1 MNRTEP
7 RGQTLVEFALAA
19 VVFLG
24 LLFGVI
30 DLARAAFAQH
40 NLNSGAADLARSL
53 AAASSVNNSG
63 DPYTYQPTP
72 LVTATVGG
80 PVNVITPTV
89 QTKLQQAARV
99 AGGAFAATPLT
110 STVTTTT
117 TGAMTLTNGQLTVV
131 GTPDLTAPREITV
144 TVTVPFTPV
153 VGLFLGNK
161 ILHFTG
167 QGQALT
173 LDGEAGL

>member
-1 MNRTEP
+1 
-7 RGQTLVEFALAA
+7 L
-19 VVFLG
+19 
-24 LLFGVI
+24 
-30 DLARAAFAQH
+30 
-40 NLNSGAADLARSL
+40 SRSL
-53 AAASSVNNSG
+53 AAVSSVNSSG
-63 DPYTYQPTP
+63 DPYDYKPSP
-72 LVTATVGG
+72 LITATVGG
-80 PVNVITPTV
+80 PVNVIAQV

-99 AGGAFAATPLT
+99 AGGAFATTPLT

-131 GTPDLTAPREITV
+131 GAPDLTAPREITV

-167 QGQALT
+167 QAQALT
-173 LDGEAGL
+173 LDGAAGL

>member
-1 MNRTEP
+1 MKRTEP

-24 LLFGVI
+24 LLLGVI

-53 AAASSVNNSG
+53 ASASSVNSSG
-63 DPYTYQPTP
+63 DPYNYQPTP
-72 LVTATVGG
+72 LITTTVAG
-80 PVNVITPTV
+80 PVNVVAQV
-89 QTKLQQAARV
+89 QTKLQQAAHV
-99 AGGAFAATPLT
+99 AGGAFAATSLT

-144 TVTVPFTPV
+144 TVTAPFTPV

-161 ILHFTG
+161 ILHFKG
-167 QGQALT
+167 QAQALT

>member
-1 MNRTEP
+1 MNRTAP

-24 LLFGVI
+24 VLLGVI

-53 AAASSVNNSG
+53 AAVSSVNSSG
-63 DPYTYQPTP
+63 DPYNYQPSP
-72 LVTATVGG
+72 LITATVGW
-80 PVNVITPTV
+80 PTE
-89 QTKLQQAARV
+89 LQHAAHV
-99 AGGAFAATPLT
+99 AGGAFAATSL

-117 TGAMTLTNGQLTVV
+117 TMATTVAMTLTNGQLTVV
-131 GTPDLTAPREITV
+131 GTPDLVAPREITV
-144 TVTVPFTPV
+144 TVTAPFTPV
-153 VGLFLGNK
+153 VGLFLGHK

-167 QGQALT
+167 QAPALT

>member
-19 VVFLG
+19 VVALG
-24 LLFGVI
+24 LLLAVI

-53 AAASSVNNSG
+53 AAVSSVNSSG
-63 DPYTYQPTP
+63 DPYNYQPTP
-72 LVTATVGG
+72 LITATVAG
-80 PVNVITPTV
+80 PVNVIAQV

-99 AGGAFAATPLT
+99 ASGAFAATPLT

-117 TGAMTLTNGQLTVV
+117 TGAMTLTNSQLTVV

-144 TVTVPFTPV
+144 TVTAPFTPV

>member
-24 LLFGVI
+24 VLLGVI

-53 AAASSVNNSG
+53 AAVSSVNSSG
-63 DPYTYQPTP
+63 DPYNYHPSP
-72 LVTATVGG
+72 LITATVGW
-80 PVNVITPTV
+80 
-89 QTKLQQAARV
+89 QTELQHAAHV
-99 AGGAFAATPLT
+99 ASGAFAATPLA

-117 TGAMTLTNGQLTVV
+117 VATTAAMTLTNSQLTVV

-144 TVTVPFTPV
+144 TVTAPFTPV
-153 VGLFLGNK
+153 VGLFLGHK

-167 QGQALT
+167 QAQALT